1 MRHRLRYAH
10 RISGTIIGLFV
21 VLHFVNHAALFW
33 GVDTHIRLM
42 EILRPIYRNSV
53 SEIGLLLAIGFQMV
67 SGLTMLWRR
76 RRQISGFVGW
86 LQAGSGFYLLL
97 FLLVHLGAVFQA
109 RLSDGTDTNIYF
121 AVAGYYAGLSAFFIP
136 YYFLAVTS
144 IAAHIGC
151 GLYWILAQ
159 GGRGNRLVL
168 AASLVA
174 GTVFAA
180 ALTIK
185 MAGWNEP
192 INVPPNYLA
201 KFAQ

>member
-1 MRHRLRYAH
+1 MTQRLRFAH
-10 RISGTIIGLFV
+10 RISGAIIGLFV
-21 VLHFVNHAALFW
+21 LLHFANHAGLFW
-33 GVDTHIRLM
+33 GVDDHIRLM
-42 EILRPIYRNSV
+42 NTLRPIYRNSV
-53 SEIGLLLAIGFQMV
+53 SEIMLLLAIGFQMV

-76 RRQISGFVGW
+76 RRHISGFVGW
-86 LQAGSGFYLLL
+86 LQSGSGLYLLL

-121 AVAGYYAGLSAFFIP
+121 AVAGYYAGLSAVFTP
-136 YYFLAVTS
+136 YYFLAVTA
-144 IAAHIGC
+144 IAAHVGC

-159 GGRGNRLVL
+159 GGRGNRSVL
-168 AASLVA
+168 AACLIA

-185 MAGWNEP
+185 MAGWVDP
-192 INVPPNYLA
+192 INVPQPYLA